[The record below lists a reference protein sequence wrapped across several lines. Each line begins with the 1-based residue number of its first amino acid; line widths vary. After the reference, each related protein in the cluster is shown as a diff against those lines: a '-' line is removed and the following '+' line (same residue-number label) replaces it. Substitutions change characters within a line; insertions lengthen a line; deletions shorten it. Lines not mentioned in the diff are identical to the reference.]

1 MQTFID
7 SLGNWVTLTL
17 GAITGATISAIVAT
31 NINKTNRK
39 NSILKSDLEDLKR
52 IAYLIAS
59 ILYLDSEKMDSEKY
73 YDAQNVLNYRATAEF
88 QKLLQRLNEELG
100 VNKYYRDDD
109 FKHYTRLDVPEK
121 IEMLKEDVNVKIKQV
136 ESKLNK

>member
-1 MQTFID
+1 MQIFID
-7 SLGNWVTLTL
+7 YLGNWANIAL
-17 GAITGATISAIVAT
+17 GAITGATISSIVT
-31 NINKTNRK
+31 TKINKTNRQ

-59 ILYLDSEKMDSEKY
+59 ILYLDSEGMDSEKY
-73 YDAQNVLNYRATAEF
+73 YDEQDVLNYRATAEF

-100 VNKYYRDDD
+100 VNKFYRDDD

-121 IEMLKEDVNVKIKQV
+121 IKVLKHGVNKKIQQV
-136 ESKLNK
+136 EAKLNK

>member
-7 SLGNWVTLTL
+7 PLGNWVTLTL

-73 YDAQNVLNYRATAEF
+73 YDAQNVLNW
-88 QKLLQRLNEELG
+88 
-100 VNKYYRDDD
+100 
-109 FKHYTRLDVPEK
+109 
-121 IEMLKEDVNVKIKQV
+121 
-136 ESKLNK
+136 